1 MSDYKSEIIYYWV
14 SDGKLYFNSL
24 LALIKVGLNKL
35 NLCGY
40 LIEIKNYRI
49 VWISKGNII

>member
-1 MSDYKSEIIYYWV
+1 MSDYRSEIIYYWV
-14 SDGKLYFNSL
+14 SDGKLYFNTL

>member
-1 MSDYKSEIIYYWV
+1 MSDYRSEIIYYWV